1 MGEMIISNS
10 RITLTV
16 DTLGAQMMSL
26 KGSDGI
32 EYLWQGDPAYWP
44 DRSPNLFP
52 IVGRMTDNRYLCYGK
67 PYSMGLHGFAQS
79 REFAVIEIGES
90 SVTLELHSDGDT
102 KQQYPFDFTFRVTYR
117 LKENTVHIRYEVE
130 NRSDNMM
137 PFAIG
142 GHPGFNVPLVSGECF
157 EEYTLEFTQPCQPDM
172 IGFTLQGFTT
182 GCDKVYPLEEE
193 KRIPL
198 LHNLFDEDG
207 IALKNMSREVTL
219 RSNVS
224 GRGVQAAYPGMPYI
238 VFWHAPKTDAPYIC
252 IEPWSSLPA
261 RQDIIEELTC
271 KSDMIQLPA
280 GDKYSTDW
288 SITIF

>member
-52 IVGRMTDNRYLCYGK
+52 IVGRMTDDCYLCYGK
-67 PYSMGLHGFAQS
+67 PYSLGLHGFAQYM
-79 REFAVIEIGES
+79 EFSVTEIKENTI
-90 SVTLELHSDGDT
+90 TLELHSDNCT
-102 KQQYPFDFTFRVTYR
+102 KQQYPFDFIFRISYI
-117 LKENTVHIRYEVE
+117 LKENTVNIHYEVE
-130 NRSDNMM
+130 NQNDNVM

-142 GHPGFNVPLVSGECF
+142 GHPGFNVPLVCGEQF
-157 EEYTLEFTQPCQPDM
+157 EDYTLEFDQPCQPDM
-172 IGFTLQGFTT
+172 IGFTLQGFMT
-182 GCDKVYPLEEE
+182 GCDKAYSLEDG
-193 KRIPL
+193 KRISL
-198 LHNLFDEDG
+198 HHNLFDEDG

-219 RSNVS
+219 KSNVS
-224 GRGVQAAYPGMPYI
+224 GHGVRVAFPSMPYI
-238 VFWHAPKTDAPYIC
+238 VFWHAPETNAPYVC
-252 IEPWSSLPA
+252 IEPWSSMPA
-261 RQDIIEELTC
+261 RQDIVEELTC
-271 KSDMIQLPA
+271 KSDMIQLLA

-288 SITIF
+288 IITIF